1 MTTPASGNTVSTM
14 RAAVQHGY
22 GSPSVVTVTDHPKPV
37 PAADQILVR
46 VSATTVNRTDCGYR
60 GARPFLIRA
69 VAGLRRPRQPV
80 LGTEFAGEV
89 VEIGTD
95 VDRFAVG
102 DRVFGY
108 NEGPFGT
115 HAQFLAIGQDQSVA
129 ATPDNVDDDQAA
141 AATEG
146 AHYAIGTLRAAKVGE
161 GTDVM
166 VYGATGA
173 IGSAAVQLAKVR
185 GATVTAVCGTD
196 HVDLV
201 RGLGA
206 DRVVDY
212 QTSDFT
218 TDPGRYDLVLD
229 AVGKVTF
236 GRCRGLLKSGGI
248 FSSSELGPW
257 IQNAFLPLTTRF
269 IGDHRV
275 IFVFP
280 RHDQR
285 LIERFAEHLASGAFV
300 PLIDR
305 RYPLEDIVEAYEY
318 VETGQKLGN
327 VIINP

>member
-1 MTTPASGNTVSTM
+1 M
-14 RAAVQHGY
+14 RAAVQRGY
-22 GSPSVVTVTDHPKPV
+22 GPPSAVTVTDHPTPV
-37 PAADQILVR
+37 PESDQLLVR
-46 VSATTVNRTDCGYR
+46 VTATTVNRTDCGYR
-60 GARPFLIRA
+60 GAKPFLIRA
-69 VAGLRRPRQPV
+69 VAGFRRPRQPV

-89 VEIGTD
+89 VEVGAD
-95 VDRFAVG
+95 VNRFAVG

-115 HAQFLAIGQDQSVA
+115 HAQYLAIGQDKSVA
-129 ATPDNVDDDQAA
+129 ATPDNVDDDHAA

-146 AHYAIGTLRAAKVGE
+146 AHYALGTLRAAKVGE
-161 GTDVM
+161 DTDLM
-166 VYGATGA
+166 IYGATGA
-173 IGSAAVQLAKVR
+173 IGSAAVQLGKVR
-185 GATVTAVCGTD
+185 GARVTAVCGTD
-196 HVDLV
+196 HQDLV

-218 TDPGRYDLVLD
+218 DDPHRYDMVLD

-236 GRCRGLLKSGGI
+236 GQCRGLLKPGGL
-248 FSSSELGPW
+248 FTSSELGPW

-269 IGDHRV
+269 IGEHRV

-285 LIERFAEHLASGAFV
+285 MIMRLAEHLASEAFV

-305 RYPLEDIVEAYEY
+305 RYPLDDIVEAYEY
-318 VETGQKLGN
+318 AETGQKVGN
-327 VIINP
+327 VIIKP